1 MFICVFLS
9 RFVFIIYTT
18 YILTYLYHDNLYYGL
33 IIQYLQYVVLLLN
46 AMYVIM
52 MLNNLSHTAINTL

>member
-46 AMYVIM
+46 VIM
-52 MLNNLSHTAINTL
+52 MLTYLSRTAIKTL